1 MIKKELP
8 DRSLPRNVHDRM
20 GRGRKNSK
28 KEALEGCFEIP
39 EGQTVM
45 QVVSSRGSNL
55 IELMDD
61 TGFKTLALFPA
72 KFHKSLWI
80 KRGNYVLV
88 EESDRERALE
98 AGSKV
103 TCVILQV
110 LFEEQVR
117 TLRKSSSWPQGFN
130 VDKRSTVTATSG
142 SDANVHKIDL
152 HSEKE
157 QYEEYS
163 SDEGLPPLEA
173 NCNRRYP
180 QELHVTSNEEETSDS
195 DS

>member
-1 MIKKELP
+1 
-8 DRSLPRNVHDRM
+8 M

-28 KEALEGCFEIP
+28 KEALEGCFEVP

-55 IELMDD
+55 IEVMDD
-61 TGFKTLALFPA
+61 KGFKTLALFPA

-88 EESDRERALE
+88 EESDREKALE

-130 VDKRSTVTATSG
+130 VDKTSSVTATAGG
-142 SDANVHKIDL
+142 SDSKAHKLDL
-152 HSEKE
+152 LSEKE

-173 NCNRRYP
+173 NCNRHFP
-180 QELHVTSNEEETSDS
+180 QESHSTSNEETSDS

>member
-1 MIKKELP
+1 
-8 DRSLPRNVHDRM
+8 M

-28 KEALEGCFEIP
+28 IEALEGCFEIQ
-39 EGQTVM
+39 EGHTVM
-45 QVVSSRGSNL
+45 QVVSCRGSNL
-55 IELMDD
+55 IEVMDD
-61 TGFKTLALFPA
+61 TGFKTLALLPA

-98 AGSKV
+98 AGNKV
-103 TCVILQV
+103 TCVILRV

-117 TLRKSSSWPQGFN
+117 TLRKSSCWPQGFN
-130 VDKRSTVTATSG
+130 DHKRSSVIATSG
-142 SDANVHKIDL
+142 SDANVHKLDL
-152 HSEKE
+152 PSEKE
-157 QYEEYS
+157 HYEEYS

-173 NCNRRYP
+173 NCNRHCP
-180 QELHVTSNEEETSDS
+180 QDSHPTSSKEETSDS